1 MPTPTPPPV
10 DASSTPW
17 HRLGEQAVLTLLLGL
32 IGSLLVARL
41 STAEPLGSA
50 NDRSRWCTVWSLG
63 TQGTYRIDEIIRR
76 PGWDTIDKVRHE
88 GHFYSTKPPLFTTLL
103 AGLYWGIHRA
113 TGLNLLNDTATVA
126 RIMLLLVNILPFLLA
141 LYCFWRALIR
151 CDFAAPIRLLV
162 IALAGLA
169 TLLTP
174 FLTVLNNH
182 TAGAISLLFTLSA
195 AIFLLVRNGDSS
207 RETGRGNGWLYA
219 ACGFFA
225 ALTCCNEL
233 PAALLGLGIFGLLV
247 ARDWRATATWFIP
260 AALIPLIGFF
270 VTNYLATGGWKPFY
284 MYYGTEKYVYEHLG
298 VASYWSNPQGV
309 DKARDSMP
317 VYVFHCLVG
326 HHGIF
331 SLTPLFLLM
340 LPGYVQ
346 GIRHRTGGLRSLH
359 LLGAA
364 LTVLILLFYWKRTEN
379 YNYGGVSVALRWVL
393 WLIPFWL
400 LAVAEWL
407 QRCRRVY
414 SLVLVLLILGS
425 PSLYS
430 AWSCWNTPW
439 QHPWLFKSM
448 ESRGWINYSDPPE
461 PLPRPIHG
469 WVNGLP
475 QGESAD
481 PAYWCLLGDGTGRQL
496 RISDGG
502 PTLRDGQATRI
513 MILEQRDAQGR
524 VSRSRIYYVLP
535 DQLLAGALPGDYL
548 VDWED
553 SDPRATRLEQ
563 LTFLRGTPAKA
574 AYRAG
579 HFRYL
584 FTPVRENAFRCRRVA
599 LRAFSQGNEQ
609 IPAREIRSDL
619 WLSEE
624 VPYGIVQMQ
633 ISDTER
639 KQGQLIARETWTVIS
654 SGWENPSS
662 H

>member
-1 MPTPTPPPV
+1 M
-10 DASSTPW
+10 
-17 HRLGEQAVLTLLLGL
+17 LGL

-103 AGLYWGIHRA
+103 AGLYWGIHWA
-113 TGLNLLNDTATVA
+113 TGLNLLNDTATVGA
-126 RIMLLLVNILPFLLA
+126 DHAVAGQHPAVSVGLVLLLARVDSLRL
-141 LYCFWRALIR
+141 CRA
-151 CDFAAPIRLLV
+151 IRLLV

-182 TAGAISLLFTLSA
+182 TAGAISLLFTTVGCDFSA
-195 AIFLLVRNGDSS
+195 GAEWGLLAGDWS
-207 RETGRGNGWLYA
+207 RERLAVCRVWFL
-219 ACGFFA
+219 CGA
-225 ALTCCNEL
+225 HMLQR
-233 PAALLGLGIFGLLV
+233 V
-247 ARDWRATATWFIP
+247 ARGVVGPGNIWPTGGAIKRPTATWFIP

-309 DKARDSMP
+309 DKAR
-317 VYVFHCLVG
+317 FHACLR
-326 HHGIF
+326 I
-331 SLTPLFLLM
+331 S
-340 LPGYVQ
+340 LPGGSSRDFFVDPLVPVDATRLCA
-346 GIRHRTGGLRSLH
+346 GDPASDGRPAFPASAGSRADSADPAV
-359 LLGAA
+359 LL
-364 LTVLILLFYWKRTEN
+364 KRTEN

-469 WVNGLP
+469 WVNGLLR
-475 QGESAD
+475 ESR
-481 PAYWCLLGDGTGRQL
+481 PIPHTGVCWAMEQAGNYEFPTEARLFAMGKQL
-496 RISDGG
+496 
-502 PTLRDGQATRI
+502 A
-513 MILEQRDAQGR
+513 
-524 VSRSRIYYVLP
+524 
-535 DQLLAGALPGDYL
+535 
-548 VDWED
+548 
-553 SDPRATRLEQ
+553 
-563 LTFLRGTPAKA
+563 
-574 AYRAG
+574 
-579 HFRYL
+579 
-584 FTPVRENAFRCRRVA
+584 
-599 LRAFSQGNEQ
+599 
-609 IPAREIRSDL
+609 
-619 WLSEE
+619 
-624 VPYGIVQMQ
+624 
-633 ISDTER
+633 
-639 KQGQLIARETWTVIS
+639 
-654 SGWENPSS
+654 
-662 H
+662 